1 MNKFFL
7 KLVTVEV
14 NSMNRLRT
22 NTAAPIGLTISGEE
36 GFTL

>member
-22 NTAAPIGLTISGEE
+22 NTAAPFGQTMSGEE